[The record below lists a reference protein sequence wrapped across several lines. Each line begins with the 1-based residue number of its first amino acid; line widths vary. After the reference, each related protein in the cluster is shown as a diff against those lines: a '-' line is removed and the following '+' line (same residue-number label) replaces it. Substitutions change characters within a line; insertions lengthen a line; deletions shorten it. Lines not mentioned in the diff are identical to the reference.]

1 MFPAHYTMTLQEY
14 LDSGYTLPANIK
26 EFYPLDYA
34 GNKKTVEELFLLR
47 CKYKEIGC
55 ETQELFKHELEVII
69 DEALIKYNM
78 KLKLYIDNYN
88 SLMKRTVKEI
98 RDGNTS
104 VDNTSADYLNPANL
118 NAEKLQGK
126 VKTNGAS
133 TYHEEFEKGYSYLKS
148 NPELMKEAIKIEN
161 QLFEILQYLDR
172 AFIGIF

>member
-14 LDSGYTLPANIK
+14 LDSGYTLPDNIK
-26 EFYPLDYA
+26 EFYELNYA

-55 ETQELFKHELEVII
+55 ETQEIFKHELGVII
-69 DEALIKYNM
+69 DEALIRYNM

-88 SLMKRTVKEI
+88 LLMKRTVKET
-98 RDGNTS
+98 RSGYNS
-104 VDNTSADYLNPANL
+104 VKSESADYLNPANL

-126 VKTNGAS
+126 VKTDGGN
-133 TYHEEFEKGYSYLKS
+133 TYREEFEKGFSYLKS
-148 NPELMKEAIKIEN
+148 NSELMKEAMKIEN
-161 QLFEILQYLDR
+161 QLLEILQYLDR

>member
-14 LDSGYTLPANIK
+14 LDSGYTLPDNIK
-26 EFYPLDYA
+26 EFHTLDYT

-55 ETQELFKHELEVII
+55 ETQDIFKHELEVII

-88 SLMKRTVKEI
+88 TLMSRTVKEV

-104 VDNTSADYLNPANL
+104 VYNTSADYLNPANL

-126 VKTNGAS
+126 VKTDGTTA
-133 TYHEEFEKGYSYLKS
+133 YHEEFDKAYSYLKS
-148 NPELMKEAIKIEN
+148 NPDLMKAALQIEN
-161 QLFEILQYLDR
+161 QLLEILQYLDK